1 MLRTIVEVKE
11 GKYKVKKGGPRG
23 KDLIHRT
30 LRYHGYQ
37 LLWKEL
43 QKSENKEILDYV
55 NGRKFHFDYTRR
67 PFKGD
72 KQFVIHMPSSFHEG
86 MAGQFNDRI
95 VKWLGNIENGTLC
108 TTAGSRKG
116 ETMKIASHISST
128 LAKRVKYTEPR
139 NDQLEPDL
147 SFKHRFAPVAGLLVE
162 VAWSQSNLQ
171 LPDRARRYIE
181 GKKGLIRTVVGLN
194 MNNIYRGGCRA
205 TFSVWEAEQIG
216 NKWKLATSEAN
227 KEFINEKGEPVSG
240 CELHLTLRDFICEK
254 QVAKFGEIENVP
266 LKIPSAQ
273 LYDFYK
279 SAFEDHMMDKA
290 MEEIEGVKGVVNEA
304 LKTFLD
310 IEKVIQ
316 EQSTEDTD
324 GRTVMGKTELVNVKT
339 MLEEVEKKISDMKKA
354 LKSVEEKLTDT
365 MEMVK
370 DEKIEVENEVT
381 ELEKKL
387 AEVRATAERIVE
399 PAPKPKR
406 SRIPSAFK
414 RASKK

>member
-1 MLRTIVEVKE
+1 
-11 GKYKVKKGGPRG
+11 
-23 KDLIHRT
+23 
-30 LRYHGYQ
+30 
-37 LLWKEL
+37 
-43 QKSENKEILDYV
+43 
-55 NGRKFHFDYTRR
+55 
-67 PFKGD
+67 
-72 KQFVIHMPSSFHEG
+72 
-86 MAGQFNDRI
+86 
-95 VKWLGNIENGTLC
+95 
-108 TTAGSRKG
+108 
-116 ETMKIASHISST
+116 
-128 LAKRVKYTEPR
+128 
-139 NDQLEPDL
+139 
-147 SFKHRFAPVAGLLVE
+147 
-162 VAWSQSNLQ
+162 
-171 LPDRARRYIE
+171 
-181 GKKGLIRTVVGLN
+181 
-194 MNNIYRGGCRA
+194 
-205 TFSVWEAEQIG
+205 
-216 NKWKLATSEAN
+216 
-227 KEFINEKGEPVSG
+227 
-240 CELHLTLRDFICEK
+240 
-254 QVAKFGEIENVP
+254 
-266 LKIPSAQ
+266 
-273 LYDFYK
+273 
-279 SAFEDHMMDKA
+279 MMDKA